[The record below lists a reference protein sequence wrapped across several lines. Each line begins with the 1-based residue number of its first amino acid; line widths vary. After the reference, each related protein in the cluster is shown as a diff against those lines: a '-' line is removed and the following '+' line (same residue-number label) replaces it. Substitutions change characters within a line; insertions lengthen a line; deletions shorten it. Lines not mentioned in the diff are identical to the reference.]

1 MRNVVVTGCP
11 RADLAAV
18 DELASFGVATVHDP
32 TSATLMRKSA
42 GAVDGFQGP
51 AKFLRGAAALM
62 VCGPRRGG
70 NVTIRSL
77 RLVLALTETGG
88 RAALQGAVRE
98 AADLRQP
105 AAAVR
110 PGD

>member
-1 MRNVVVTGCP
+1 
-11 RADLAAV
+11 
-18 DELASFGVATVHDP
+18 
-32 TSATLMRKSA
+32 
-42 GAVDGFQGP
+42 
-51 AKFLRGAAALM
+51 M

-77 RLVLALTETGG
+77 WLVLALTETGG

-105 AAAVR
+105 AAAVH
-110 PGD
+110 PGDRTARRLAPWELPQAFSHLALIQRVRALIREDERIGAG